1 MTKQLHGLLVVDK
14 PEGPTSTAC
23 LNRLKRE
30 QKQKK
35 IGHAGTLDPMAT
47 GVLLVMLGQATKI
60 APYLSNEYKVYSGQ
74 LELGTETDTYDRQGK
89 CVAQKPWQHLSEDE
103 VRREVLAWKDFQSQ
117 IVPPVSAAKYKGT
130 PLYALQRRGEEV
142 PIKEKPITIFS
153 VELILLQLPLVT
165 FRVTCSQGTYIR
177 SLAHSLGNRLGCGAM
192 LTALR
197 RECCYPFNLNQA
209 VELDRLV
216 RGDLQDHLLP
226 LNECLPHWQKIRL
239 TTEQER
245 AIRNGVRLPADNLDG
260 LSAQIGTKAFLL
272 DGNGQP
278 LALAQ
283 CEMVHTKPHWITLRG
298 LWQNN
303 PD

>member
-89 CVAQKPWQHLSEDE
+89 YVAQKPWQHLSEDE
-103 VRREVLAWKDFQSQ
+103 VIKEVLAWKDLQTQ
-117 IVPPVSAAKYKGT
+117 IVPPVSAAKHKGT

-153 VELILLQLPLVT
+153 VELILVQLPLVT

-197 RECCYPFNLNQA
+197 REYCYPFGLTQA

-216 RGDLQDHLLP
+216 RGDLQDYLLP
-226 LNECLPHWQKIRL
+226 LSECLPHWQRIRL
-239 TTEQER
+239 SKEQER
-245 AIRNGVRLPADNLDG
+245 AVRNGVRLPADKIDG
-260 LSAQIGTKAFLL
+260 MQIGTKAFLL
-272 DGNGQP
+272 DSSGNA
-278 LALAQ
+278 LALAE
-283 CEMVHTKPHWITLRG
+283 CKTLNGKPHLLTLRG
-298 LWQNN
+298 LWQDN